1 MRTRWIVLLLALLV
15 VPAFAQNSPYAV
27 TVPVNDTAAASR
39 DDAIAAALTQV
50 LTRANGGQDP
60 RAKPGYADAMKQPG
74 ALVQQYQYKKG
85 QPGSAPLML
94 EVSFDPAAI
103 RRASGAADPTAGGT
117 ANTLLVIVR
126 NGQGQ
131 LMAPDALA
139 PLAQAAQ
146 ARGYQTVFP
155 SSDGLPSASSVSSA
169 DPSTIAALTARY
181 HTGLI
186 LQGRIDQGNADWTM
200 ITGGKAQ
207 AWQDSGEADDAV
219 LANGANGAGD
229 RIDRQLGANSSI
241 GNAASVWVSGVKSA
255 TDFAALMGALHEDPS
270 IRSAVPAQANGD
282 GVLLQVKGNGSLRA
296 LASGVGA
303 SGHLLV
309 AQGSHDGATVNLRWI
324 P

>member
-15 VPAFAQNSPYAV
+15 APAFAQTSPYSV
-27 TVPVNDTAAASR
+27 TVPVNDTAATSR
-39 DDAIAAALTQV
+39 DEAIAAALTQV

-60 RAKPGYADAMKQPG
+60 RSKSGYADAMKQPG

-85 QPGSAPLML
+85 QPGAAPLML

-131 LMAPDALA
+131 LMDPDALT

-146 ARGYQTVFP
+146 ARGYQAVFP
-155 SSDGLPSASSVSSA
+155 SAEGLPPASSVSSA
-169 DPSTIAALTARY
+169 DPDTLAALTAKYR
-181 HTGLI
+181 TGLI
-186 LQGRIDQGNADWTM
+186 LQGRVEHGNADWTM
-200 ITGGKAQ
+200 LTGGKAQ
-207 AWQDSGEADDAV
+207 AWQDSGEADDAL

-229 RIDRQLGANSSI
+229 RIDRQLGANSSV
-241 GNAASVWVSGVKSA
+241 GNSASVWVSGLKSA
-255 TDFAALMGALHEDPS
+255 GDFAGLMGALHEDPS
-270 IRSAVPAQANGD
+270 IRSAVPAQADGD
-282 GVLLQVKGNGSLRA
+282 GILLQVKGNGSLRA

-309 AQGSHDGATVNLRWI
+309 ARDSHAGATINLRWI